1 MSSSSGSS
9 KLRRKEREWKPK
21 MKERGGKATVSDSGS
36 SLAAQ
41 RAMANIKDLN
51 RLRDRGQDVDSVV
64 LAKISQSLDSKPA
77 ETPSQQRGE
86 RASPNPSQG
95 PSKNARRPLLVG
107 LLCGGGVLLVAA
119 AVLVFGSS
127 RYSVAGTML
136 LEQKPLAGVELQ
148 FHASNGNFTPSR
160 VTTSDKGDFS
170 IAGLPAGIYR
180 VTRQPDVQSSAD
192 VPLAYKKLESTPLR
206 MKVQRNMK
214 NVSLYALQP
223 KRR

>member
-1 MSSSSGSS
+1 MSSSSRSS
-9 KLRRKEREWKPK
+9 KLLRKEREWKPK

-36 SLAAQ
+36 ALAAQ
-41 RAMANIKDLN
+41 RAMSNIKSLN
-51 RLRDRGQDVDSVV
+51 RLRDRGQEVDSVI

-77 ETPSQQRGE
+77 DTPNQQRGE
-86 RASPNPSQG
+86 GASPNPSTMARG
-95 PSKNARRPLLVG
+95 PLVVG
-107 LLCGGGVLLVAA
+107 LVCCGCVLLVAG
-119 AVLVFGSS
+119 AVLVFGAS

-148 FHASNGNFTPSR
+148 FHVANGNFTPPR

-170 IAGLPAGIYR
+170 IGGLPAGVYR
-180 VTRQPDVQSSAD
+180 VTLQPDVQSRMD

>member
-1 MSSSSGSS
+1 
-9 KLRRKEREWKPK
+9 
-21 MKERGGKATVSDSGS
+21 
-36 SLAAQ
+36 
-41 RAMANIKDLN
+41 MANIKDLN
-51 RLRDRGQDVDSVV
+51 RRRDRGQDVDSVV

-86 RASPNPSQG
+86 RASPNPSKS

-107 LLCGGGVLLVAA
+107 LLCGGVLLVAG
-119 AVLVFGSS
+119 AVLAFGSA

-136 LEQKPLAGVELQ
+136 LEQKPLVGVELQ
-148 FHASNGNFTPSR
+148 FHASNGNFAPSR

-170 IAGLPAGIYR
+170 IVGLPSGVYR
-180 VTRQPDVQSSAD
+180 VTLQPDGQSSVD

-206 MKVQRNMK
+206 MKIQRNMS
-214 NVSLYALQP
+214 NVSLNAMQP

>member
-86 RASPNPSQG
+86 RAAPS

-107 LLCGGGVLLVAA
+107 LLCGGVLLVAG
-119 AVLVFGSS
+119 AVLAFGSA

-136 LEQKPLAGVELQ
+136 LEQKPLVGVELQ

-170 IAGLPAGIYR
+170 IGGLPAGIYR
-180 VTRQPDVQSSAD
+180 VTLQPDVQSSVD

-206 MKVQRNMK
+206 MKVQRNMS

>member
-1 MSSSSGSS
+1 MSLSSGSS
-9 KLRRKEREWKPK
+9 KLRRKERDWKPK

-36 SLAAQ
+36 ALAAQ

-51 RLRDRGQDVDSVV
+51 RLRDRGQEADAVV

-77 ETPSQQRGE
+77 ETTSQQRGE
-86 RASPNPSQG
+86 RASLS
-95 PSKNARRPLLVG
+95 PSKKARRPLLVG
-107 LLCGGGVLLVAA
+107 LLCGGGVLLVAG
-119 AVLVFGSS
+119 AVLVFGSA

-148 FHASNGNFTPSR
+148 FHAANGNFTASR

-170 IAGLPAGIYR
+170 ISGLPAGIYR
-180 VTRQPDVQSSAD
+180 VTLQPDTQSGVH
-192 VPLAYKKLESTPLR
+192 VPLAYKTLESTPLR
-206 MKVQRNMK
+206 MRVQRNMTD
-214 NVSLYALQP
+214 VSLYALQP

>member
-86 RASPNPSQG
+86 RAAPS

-107 LLCGGGVLLVAA
+107 LLCGGVLLVAG
-119 AVLVFGSS
+119 AVLAFGSA

-136 LEQKPLAGVELQ
+136 LEQKPLVGVELQ

-170 IAGLPAGIYR
+170 IGGLPAGIYR
-180 VTRQPDVQSSAD
+180 VTLQPDLQSSVD

-214 NVSLYALQP
+214 DVSLYALQP

>member
-1 MSSSSGSS
+1 MSLSNGSS

-21 MKERGGKATVSDSGS
+21 LKEGGKQSQDVAVGS
-36 SLAAQ
+36 ALAAQ

-51 RLRDRGQDVDSVV
+51 RLRNRGQEADAVV
-64 LAKISQSLDSKPA
+64 LAQISQSLDSKPA
-77 ETPSQQRGE
+77 ATPAQTRSP
-86 RASPNPSQG
+86 RAIQS
-95 PSKNARRPLLVG
+95 PSKQKSRGPLVAGLLGLGCILLVSG
-107 LLCGGGVLLVAA
+107 

-180 VTRQPDVQSSAD
+180 VTLQPDVQSGVD

-206 MKVQRNMK
+206 MTVQRNMT
-214 NVSLYALQP
+214 NVPLYASQP

>member
-77 ETPSQQRGE
+77 ETPSPQRGE
-86 RASPNPSQG
+86 RASPNPSKS
-95 PSKNARRPLLVG
+95 PSKNARRPLIVG
-107 LLCGGGVLLVAA
+107 LLCGGGVLLVAG
-119 AVLVFGSS
+119 AVLAFWSA

-136 LEQKPLAGVELQ
+136 LEQKPLVGVELQ
-148 FHASNGNFTPSR
+148 FHASNGNFAPSR

-170 IAGLPAGIYR
+170 IGGLPAGIYR
-180 VTRQPDVQSSAD
+180 VTLQPDVQSSVE

-206 MKVQRNMK
+206 MKVQRNMS

>member
-86 RASPNPSQG
+86 RASPNPSKS
-95 PSKNARRPLLVG
+95 PSKKARRPLLVG
-107 LLCGGGVLLVAA
+107 LLCGGSALLVAG

-148 FHASNGNFTPSR
+148 FHAANGNFTPSR
-160 VTTSDKGDFS
+160 VTTSDTGDFS
-170 IAGLPAGIYR
+170 IGGLPAGIYR
-180 VTRQPDVQSSAD
+180 VTLQPDAQSSVY
-192 VPLAYKKLESTPLR
+192 VPPAYKKLESTPLR
-206 MKVQRNMK
+206 MKVQRNMS
-214 NVSLYALQP
+214 NVSLYASQP

>member
-1 MSSSSGSS
+1 MSLSSGSS
-9 KLRRKEREWKPK
+9 RLRRKEREWKPK
-21 MKERGGKATVSDSGS
+21 LKEGGNQSQDAAVGS
-36 SLAAQ
+36 ALAAQ

-51 RLRDRGQDVDSVV
+51 RLRDRGQEADAVV

-77 ETPSQQRGE
+77 ETASQTRSP
-86 RASPNPSQG
+86 RATQS
-95 PSKNARRPLLVG
+95 PSKQKSRGPLIAG
-107 LLCGGGVLLVAA
+107 LLGGGCILLVAG
-119 AVLVFGSS
+119 AVLVFGSA

-136 LEQKPLAGVELQ
+136 LEQKPLAGVELL
-148 FHASNGNFTPSR
+148 FHAANGNFTASR

-170 IAGLPAGIYR
+170 IGGLPAGIYR
-180 VTRQPDVQSSAD
+180 VTLQPDEQSSVD

-206 MKVQRNMK
+206 MMVQRNMS

>member
-9 KLRRKEREWKPK
+9 RLRRKEREWKPK

-86 RASPNPSQG
+86 RASPNPSQS

-180 VTRQPDVQSSAD
+180 VTLQSDVQSSVD

-214 NVSLYALQP
+214 NVSLYASQP

>member
-9 KLRRKEREWKPK
+9 RLRRKEREWKPK

-86 RASPNPSQG
+86 RASPNPSQSQ
-95 PSKNARRPLLVG
+95 SKNARRPLFVG
-107 LLCGGGVLLVAA
+107 LLCGGSVLLVAA

-180 VTRQPDVQSSAD
+180 VTLQSDVQSSVD

-214 NVSLYALQP
+214 NVSLYASQP

>member
-1 MSSSSGSS
+1 MSASSGSS
-9 KLRRKEREWKPK
+9 KLRRKERDWKPK

-36 SLAAQ
+36 ALAAQ

-51 RLRDRGQDVDSVV
+51 RLRDRGQEVDSVV
-64 LAKISQSLDSKPA
+64 LAKISQSLDSTPTK
-77 ETPSQQRGE
+77 TPSQQRGE
-86 RASPNPSQG
+86 RASPNL
-95 PSKNARRPLLVG
+95 SKTVRRSLLVG
-107 LLCGGGVLLVAA
+107 LLCGGGVLVLAG
-119 AVLVFGSS
+119 AVLAFGSS

-148 FHASNGNFTPSR
+148 FHASNGNFAPSR

-180 VTRQPDVQSSAD
+180 VTLQPDVQSGVD

-206 MKVQRNMK
+206 MKVQRNMT
-214 NVSLYALQP
+214 NVPLYASQP